1 MNLPFLKSLL
11 MAIFFCLAGP
21 LHAADVLESVRARL
35 VLAPVTQG
43 EFQQTRRLAQIKK
56 PLVSNGRFLVVKEL
70 GVIWENLAPIPQLMR
85 LTKNEILQTD
95 GRDTIMRLSADKEPV
110 VGIVNNI
117 LFGVLSGDLE
127 TLAQRFNYEGKLEG
141 DTWRLAF
148 TPKDAS
154 LARLIRTLSLV
165 GGRDIE
171 QVEIVSAADDVT
183 LIAFRAQ
190 THSSQITDAIR
201 KRFESS
207 Q

>member
-1 MNLPFLKSLL
+1 

-21 LHAADVLESVRARL
+21 LHAADVLEAVRARL

-43 EFQQTRRLAQIKK
+43 EFQQTRKLAQIKK

-70 GVIWENLAPIPQLMR
+70 GVIWETLAPIPQVMR

-95 GRDTIMRLSADKEPV
+95 GRVTIMRLSADKEPV

-127 TLAQRFNYEGKLEG
+127 TLAQRFSYDGKLEG
-141 DTWRLAF
+141 DQTWRLDF

-190 THSSQITDAIR
+190 THGSQITDELR